1 MPFFSPT
8 PATGLSNSRRIS
20 SAFGS
25 CFSISAGDS
34 LEREGEATSNFSP
47 CSPNSPFRD
56 YSDGGHSTNATTS
69 FHSRGTQGASSSNY
83 CPRPFGYGVVLT
95 RDGQRK
101 SPFHFIHLF
110 PEVNHSFL
118 QVLPMCTHCIV
129 SEFPKCIFR
138 RKGKSCEQC
147 QTGKRSKCT
156 FNVSP
161 GQLIQATDLLAA
173 ATRGS
178 KFGKSM
184 DSFARFLL
192 N

>member
-1 MPFFSPT
+1 MPTRASTREELKERVPQITAPDLLAMGSFLLETDNVSP
-8 PATGLSNSRRIS
+8 PSIS
-20 SAFGS
+20 S
-25 CFSISAGDS
+25 IS
-34 LEREGEATSNFSP
+34 
-47 CSPNSPFRD
+47 
-56 YSDGGHSTNATTS
+56 
-69 FHSRGTQGASSSNY
+69 
-83 CPRPFGYGVVLT
+83 
-95 RDGQRK
+95 
-101 SPFHFIHLF
+101 F

-138 RKGKSCEQC
+138 GKGKSCEQC

-184 DSFARFLL
+184 NSFPRFLL
-192 N
+192 TNSFHRIRQIR